1 MSNAPLVRFISV
13 VRFTA
18 NAYLRLLGS
27 TDHELY
33 PWMYARDPEASVSMA
48 SWSTSRGQ
56 AVKVTSN
63 LGLHYARFP
72 LICVVER
79 GRHIRTRVFSVIFA
93 NSDIK
98 NLSTCKIASLF
109 RIVYQLDGVGAR
121 WLQCYQ
127 YN

>member
-33 PWMYARDPEASVSMA
+33 TWMYARDPEASVSMA

-56 AVKVTSN
+56 AAKVTSN

-72 LICVVER
+72 LICALDNQNAD
-79 GRHIRTRVFSVIFA
+79 VIFGQEFF
-93 NSDIK
+93 
-98 NLSTCKIASLF
+98 L
-109 RIVYQLDGVGAR
+109 
-121 WLQCYQ
+121 
-127 YN
+127 